1 MLGLIG
7 SISILEFDFS
17 YIQIVV
23 CLSSAC
29 VDIHHTYCPWNS
41 LLRSL
46 AQCWEDPETE
56 IQQWPWMFQI
66 QSMNGGC
73 WILELQSTDT
83 CGLDQ
88 QTYSKTHETGT
99 GIANLTAKI
108 TGQVSQQT
116 TLV

>member
-7 SISILEFDFS
+7 SISVLEFDFS
-17 YIQIVV
+17 YIQIVA
-23 CLSSAC
+23 CLSFAC

-56 IQQWPWMFQI
+56 IKQWPWIFQN

-73 WILELQSTDT
+73 WILELQSTLVAWISKHT
-83 CGLDQ
+83 VKRTKRELEL
-88 QTYSKTHETGT
+88 QT
-99 GIANLTAKI
+99 
-108 TGQVSQQT
+108 
-116 TLV
+116 